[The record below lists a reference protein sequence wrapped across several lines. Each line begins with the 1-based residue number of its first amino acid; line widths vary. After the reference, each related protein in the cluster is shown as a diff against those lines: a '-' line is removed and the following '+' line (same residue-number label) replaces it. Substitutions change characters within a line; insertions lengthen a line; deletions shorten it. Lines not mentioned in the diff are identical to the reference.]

1 MKDCK
6 AADSRQGGIS
16 RVSMVQHEQDS
27 VLQDTSRVAGRQA
40 LRNNVEAAVALA
52 DAVRSTLGP
61 KGLDKM
67 LLGSDGSTLVT
78 NDGVTVLETAKV
90 LHPTAQMLISTSR
103 SQDDEVR
110 DGTTSTVILTAELL
124 VNALELVDRGIH
136 PATIASG
143 YRMCLPI
150 IEKVLKDISRKS
162 TSNDS
167 LNTVITSLAGKG
179 DQGLQNVLAEL
190 AHNAAIRE
198 GTGIPEDTR
207 IIKHRTGSIMSSKLV
222 SGIVLA
228 KSRVHREMSMKPDTG
243 RILVL
248 DGGLEK
254 RKPEIDANLKIT
266 QLGAI
271 KAFQERE
278 NIDLQKRVDDLVS
291 AKISCL
297 IVRDGIED
305 DAHIM
310 LADAG
315 ILAYR
320 RVERQDLEDICRAT
334 GSRPI
339 FDLGDI
345 DDEDVGVFSR
355 IYEEKWNNVDHVII
369 EGSTKSGNTVV
380 LRGSTDLRLEEAKRA
395 FDDALGVACQLIR
408 EPYILP
414 GGGASQIALARQ
426 LRRFAETIPG
436 REQMAIEGF
445 AAALEAIPRILS
457 SNAGL
462 DPIDELLRAT
472 AAQADSKSAWQG
484 LDINSGQIT
493 DMGEV
498 SVTEPLSVTK
508 HAISGATEAAI
519 SVLRIDDVLWA
530 KQDAQEPD
538 WREEGD

>member
-369 EGSTKSGNTVV
+369 EGPTKSGNTVV